1 LPEVPEMNYFYSI
14 SFERVMVNLIKQTE
28 FGDLLN
34 RVFVLQEFRLLKLIV
49 IDIGY
54 LTEVLIMHSGVWN
67 AMETR

>member
-1 LPEVPEMNYFYSI
+1 MNYFYSI